1 MIGHP
6 CQLFKLRHRPIILG
20 KNKNSKFVTK
30 YSDSMTRLADVN
42 LSSDQSSELKEIPL
56 PSLSISKSR
65 SMSDVRESGFK
76 RRAKQVQ
83 ATAAVS
89 QAFRSSGNQKS
100 LQRWK
105 ELLQ

>member
-1 MIGHP
+1 MAENTVSNEVATEDDHSHTNDSRSQKKITKKK
-6 CQLFKLRHRPIILG
+6 QR

-30 YSDSMTRLADVN
+30 YSDSMTRLADVK
-42 LSSDQSSELKEIPL
+42 LSNDQSSELKEIPL

-83 ATAAVS
+83 TTTA
-89 QAFRSSGNQKS
+89 
-100 LQRWK
+100 
-105 ELLQ
+105 